1 MPRIIA
7 IDYGTKRCGV
17 AVTDELQIIA
27 TALETVDNAKLLDF
41 LDQYIA
47 QNNVQEIVVGLPI
60 RMHGEV
66 GQLEVDIQK
75 FIQQFQKKH
84 PQIPVFRENEM
95 FTSKLASQAIFHS
108 GLKKKKRQ
116 DKSLI
121 DKVSATIILQSYM
134 ASKNN

>member
-66 GQLEVDIQK
+66 GQLEVDIQQ

>member
-66 GQLEVDIQK
+66 GQLEMDIQQ

>member
-66 GQLEVDIQK
+66 GQLEVDIQQ
-75 FIQQFQKKH
+75 FIQQFQKNH

>member
-75 FIQQFQKKH
+75 FIQQFQKNH